1 MTATFLTANDLRTGE
16 IVFWTDRG
24 VWSSEADQAL
34 LAQNEDEQEAL
45 TKTLENPQIELEVVG
60 PYLVNAAEAGDDSLS
75 PSFPKKLREGRRLA
89 GPSPTLLPHQI

>member
-24 VWSSEADQAL
+24 VWSSQANQAL
-34 LAQNEDEQEAL
+34 LAQNEKERETLAQ
-45 TKTLENPQIELEVVG
+45 TLENPQLELEVVA
-60 PYLVNAAEAGDDSLS
+60 PYLVTAAEAGRISLS

-89 GPSPTLLPHQI
+89 GPSPTLIPLEI